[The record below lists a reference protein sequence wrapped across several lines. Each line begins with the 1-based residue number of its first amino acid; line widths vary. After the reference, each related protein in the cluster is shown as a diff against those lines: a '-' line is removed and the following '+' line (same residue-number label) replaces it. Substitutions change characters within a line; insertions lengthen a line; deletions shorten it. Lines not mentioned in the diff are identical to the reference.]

1 MQLGGKASKRKSGGS
16 SEKVKDER
24 EKRTDIL
31 MNQQLTLTQ
40 MGEICS
46 FPLFPI
52 RQTSRVQR
60 ELINKDAMTTGGSV
74 QIILFPTS
82 LFYSPVPL
90 GFSKSQ

>member
-60 ELINKDAMTTGGSV
+60 ELINKDAMTTGGLFFF
-74 QIILFPTS
+74 QHLLFPVQY
-82 LFYSPVPL
+82 LLAFPKANEY
-90 GFSKSQ
+90 